1 MGNWCGILFILTSI
15 QGAFRNKTNI
25 RELSRPIMLV
35 ATCRGSTSDLLV
47 DGGSYK
53 QTGRNTSA
61 AQIIG
66 VSIKLA
72 GRAGAKGR
80 RAAARLGT

>member
-25 RELSRPIMLV
+25 RELSRLIMLV

-53 QTGRNTSA
+53 QTHRGSFGRYISLPMVDPTF
-61 AQIIG
+61 
-66 VSIKLA
+66 V
-72 GRAGAKGR
+72 
-80 RAAARLGT
+80 